1 MSYFKNRRYFAVYT
15 PKLEKDIRC
24 PLEYA
29 LNVFCG
35 KWKSRIICAL
45 ARFTTMRYSELRT
58 ELGNITDTMLANS
71 LKELQADGMVT
82 RTQYTEI
89 PPKVEYSLTEK
100 GYSVVP
106 LLFKINDWG
115 MEYGGDKID
124 AICSGCPTRENTR

>member
-1 MSYFKNRRYFAVYT
+1 MYT

-45 ARFTTMRYSELRT
+45 ARFTTMRYSKLRT